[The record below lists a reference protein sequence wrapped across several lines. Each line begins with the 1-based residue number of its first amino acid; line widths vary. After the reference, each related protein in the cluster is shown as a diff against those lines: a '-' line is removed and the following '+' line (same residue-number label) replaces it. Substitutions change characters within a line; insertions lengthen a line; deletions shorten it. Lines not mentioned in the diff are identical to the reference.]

1 MDYQLAL
8 SNLGQ
13 LIAGMI
19 GVMLIAAI
27 GLWLLPVA
35 ECDRCQ
41 HCRAER
47 VKRHAEARPWL
58 QRNETADP
66 YCPLHR
72 VRRSTCQA
80 QHEDEP

>member
-19 GVMLIAAI
+19 GVLTLTAI
-27 GLWLLPVA
+27 VVYLLPVG
-35 ECDRCQ
+35 ECDRCA

-58 QRNETADP
+58 RDDP